1 MANERIGFIMPRSVT
16 EAMECFPADQQLAAY
31 QAINR
36 YGLDGVEPEF
46 DDEHQVARG
55 IFILAKPFLDAN
67 NRRYENGRKGGRPI
81 TETKPNRNQ
90 TEPNNNQ
97 TITETKPN
105 RNQTEPNRNQTVTE
119 TKPSANQIVE
129 KKNSRRVEE
138 LKSGRVE
145 ELKSKEGAPPIS
157 PRRSVNAVPEASQED
172 LMAVGVPPALC
183 EQVSEWVSN
192 RDAKGETLTQGE
204 FKSFV
209 SMVNTKAAQYGAK
222 AVSDVIGEAMS
233 NGYKG
238 VPWDRLERRA
248 RDKPANTFLQDL
260 MEAEV

>member
-67 NRRYENGRKGGRPI
+67 NRRYENGRKGGRPV
-81 TETKPNRNQ
+81 
-90 TEPNNNQ
+90 
-97 TITETKPN
+97 TETKPN

-145 ELKSKEGAPPIS
+145 ELKSKEGVPPIS

-209 SMVNTKAAQYGAK
+209 SMVNAKATQYGAK
-222 AVSDVIGEAMS
+222 AVSDLIGEAMS

>member
-1 MANERIGFIMPRSVT
+1 MPRSVT

-46 DDEHQVARG
+46 DDDHQVARG

-67 NRRYENGRKGGRPI
+67 NRRYENGRKGGRPV
-81 TETKPNRNQ
+81 
-90 TEPNNNQ
+90 
-97 TITETKPN
+97 TETKPN

-145 ELKSKEGAPPIS
+145 ELKSKEGVPPIS

-209 SMVNTKAAQYGAK
+209 SMVNAKATQYGAK
-222 AVSDVIGEAMS
+222 AVSDLIGEAMS

>member
-90 TEPNNNQ
+90 TEPN
-97 TITETKPN
+97 
-105 RNQTEPNRNQTVTE
+105 RNQTVTE

-145 ELKSKEGAPPIS
+145 ELKSKEGVPPIS

-209 SMVNTKAAQYGAK
+209 SMVNAKATQYGAK
-222 AVSDVIGEAMS
+222 AVSDLIGEAMS

>member
-1 MANERIGFIMPRSVT
+1 MPRSVT

-67 NRRYENGRKGGRPI
+67 NRRYENGRKGGRPV
-81 TETKPNRNQ
+81 
-90 TEPNNNQ
+90 
-97 TITETKPN
+97 TETKPN

-145 ELKSKEGAPPIS
+145 ELKSKEGVPPIS

-209 SMVNTKAAQYGAK
+209 SMVNAKATQYGAK
-222 AVSDVIGEAMS
+222 AVSDLIGEAMS

>member
-36 YGLDGVEPEF
+36 YGLDGVEQEF
-46 DDEHQVARG
+46 DDDHQVARG

-67 NRRYENGRKGGRPI
+67 NRRYENGRKGGRPV
-81 TETKPNRNQ
+81 
-90 TEPNNNQ
+90 
-97 TITETKPN
+97 TETKPN

-145 ELKSKEGAPPIS
+145 ELKSKEGVPPIS

-209 SMVNTKAAQYGAK
+209 SMVNAKATQYGAK
-222 AVSDVIGEAMS
+222 AVSDLIGEAMS

>member
-1 MANERIGFIMPRSVT
+1 MPRSVT

-90 TEPNNNQ
+90 TEPN
-97 TITETKPN
+97 
-105 RNQTEPNRNQTVTE
+105 RNQTVTE

-145 ELKSKEGAPPIS
+145 ELKSKEGVPPIS

-209 SMVNTKAAQYGAK
+209 SMVNAKATQYGAK
-222 AVSDVIGEAMS
+222 AVSDLIGEAMS